1 MDVTQD
7 TVSSDKLVTGYSAH
21 SANGVQING
30 NIATKSAAN
39 LTASGSTVTV
49 PAGFYASQATKNVS
63 AATQATPAISLTSS
77 TGVVTAVS
85 TQTAGYVAAG
95 SKSSSLSL
103 STQAAATITP
113 SESEQTAV
121 ASYKWTTGIVKVAAI
136 SSDYV
141 GSNIAQRSS
150 ADLTSSGATVTA
162 PAGFYSA
169 SASKSVSSM
178 TLPTSAATTSSG
190 TSKATIATS
199 TSTRYLNIPTGYN
212 STAQY
217 YTISGMSTMTLPTS
231 AATSSTSGYTSK
243 ATISRSTSDQYINI
257 PTGYNSSGA
266 YYKISAVANGSV
278 TSPST
283 ISGTSATL
291 STGTNTLTL
300 TKTVSVTPVVSTA
313 GYVSSGT
320 AGNASVSLAASVTTQ
335 GAKTI
340 TPSTSQ
346 QTAVSSGT
354 YVTGNVVVSAMP
366 AGTAGTPTATKGS
379 VSNHSISVTPSVTN
393 TTGYITGSTKTGTA
407 VTVSASELVSGTLS
421 INANGTYGVTN
432 YQNVDVDV
440 SSNDFVVTLSQDQQ
454 GDWNPDC
461 TFAEAYAAYTGGK
474 NVVFNTDTDYT
485 PVNGEY
491 SSGNSAFIYIVNEF
505 FDNDDPYYY
514 GYRGKGYFWRSSGI
528 TIDDDQRYYAMYGAN
543 AQPSDVANG
552 KIFYN
557 SNGYQVGTAALVYN
571 STTEELTLP
580 GWAVTLA

>member
-1 MDVTQD
+1 MAISKVILNDEVQMDVTQD

-77 TGVVTAVS
+77 TGAITAVS

-121 ASYKWTTGIVKVAAI
+121 ASYKWTTGAIKVAAI

-162 PAGFYSA
+162 PAGFYSS
-169 SASKSVSSM
+169 SASKSVSS
-178 TLPTSAATTSSG
+178 
-190 TSKATIATS
+190 
-199 TSTRYLNIPTGYN
+199 
-212 STAQY
+212 
-217 YTISGMSTMTLPTS
+217 MTLPTS

-257 PTGYNSSGA
+257 PTGYNSAGA

-278 TSPST
+278 TAPSS

-300 TKTVSVTPVVSTA
+300 TKTISVTPVVSTA
-313 GYVSSGT
+313 GYISAGT
-320 AGNASVSLAASVTTQ
+320 AGNASVSLTASVTTQ

-421 INANGTYGVTN
+421 VNANGTYGVTN

-454 GDWNPDC
+454 GDWIPDK
-461 TFAEAYAAYTGGK
+461 TYAETYAAYTGGK
-474 NVVFNTDTDYT
+474 NVVFDTDIDYV

-491 SSGNSAFIYIVNEF
+491 SSGDQCFVYTVEEYFEYYN
-505 FDNDDPYYY
+505 PYYY
-514 GYRGKGYFWRSSGI
+514 GYIDKAYYWNSSGVRSNGQQYMYA
-528 TIDDDQRYYAMYGAN
+528 TDDGN

-571 STTEELTLP
+571 SATEELTLP